1 MWGRLGLSPFNR
13 HPRSGAYSKQD
24 VYPLRSVRPG
34 GVVGDRGDTEAVTGR
49 RVAVLALAAFV
60 VASDATLVA
69 ALLRQIAGT
78 LSISAGAGGQAVTV
92 YAAGYAFTAPLISRA
107 AWRAPER
114 RLIPGALGLFR
125 CREYGEGGRAVTGG
139 AAGAER
145 WGVPRRAPRSGFRL
159 ARSLAVRSAGGP
171 SFQHR
176 CRYGADGRRDCGR
189 CSTPGEQSTAGAGD
203 PLAGQHAAHAGDHA
217 ALPLAASPSLPTSA

>member
-1 MWGRLGLSPFNR
+1 
-13 HPRSGAYSKQD
+13 
-24 VYPLRSVRPG
+24 
-34 GVVGDRGDTEAVTGR
+34 VTGR

-114 RLIPGALGLFR
+114 RLIPGALGLFAAANAA
-125 CREYGEGGRAVTGG
+125 RAAALSLAALLALNGGG
-139 AAGAER
+139 A
-145 WGVPRRAPRSGFRL
+145 PRRAPRSGFRL

-171 SFQHR
+171 SFS
-176 CRYGADGRRDCGR
+176 A
-189 CSTPGEQSTAGAGD
+189 S
-203 PLAGQHAAHAGDHA
+203 
-217 ALPLAASPSLPTSA
+217 LPLRR